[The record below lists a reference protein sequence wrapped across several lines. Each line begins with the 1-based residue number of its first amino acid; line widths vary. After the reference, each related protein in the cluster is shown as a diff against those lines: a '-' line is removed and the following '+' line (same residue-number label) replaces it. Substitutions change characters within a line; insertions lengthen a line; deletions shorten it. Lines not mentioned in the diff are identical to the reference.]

1 MSEADVKE
9 PAVFVSNA
17 NSLRNI
23 PGGQQICTQ
32 EYLETVKRAGF
43 APQVVDFEFRRDWP
57 ARLRRKL
64 RPNPYRNA
72 LPDGLADKIAETATS
87 VGATWVFLNL
97 TELAPLAEPIKFLR
111 PSMKIAVLSHGAESV
126 DDFHSLRIKAAR
138 TEGRPAKIRERL
150 KLSDQLLDEAAARRF
165 IDHVFVLAPFE
176 IELERWLGARRATW
190 IPRQVKRRPLDWKP
204 THGRMGF
211 VGMLDHWP
219 TIEALEL
226 WLPEL
231 SKRVGNNTRLRLVG
245 APHKA
250 GEALTARFP
259 FIDFLGGLND
269 AELRAEA
276 ATWTCYPQP
285 LFCWG
290 RGCSTKLATA
300 LSWGI
305 PVATTLQGVRGYS
318 WKDGAVTLGETP
330 AEIAEAAVRLARDE
344 SFRRSAKEAVDAA
357 AASAPTLAEV
367 ADLMRGALERS

>member
-9 PAVFVSNA
+9 TAVFVSNA
-17 NSLRNI
+17 NSLRDA

-32 EYLETVKRAGF
+32 EFLETVKCAGF

-72 LPDGLADKIAETATS
+72 LPDGLANKVAETAARA
-87 VGATWVFLNL
+87 GATWVFLNL
-97 TELAPLAEPIKFLR
+97 TELTPLAEPLKSVR
-111 PSMKIAVLSHGAESV
+111 PSLKIAVLSHGAESV
-126 DDFHSLRIKAAR
+126 DDFHSLRIKSAR
-138 TEGRPAKIRERL
+138 TDGRPATIRERL

-165 IDHVFVLAPFE
+165 IDHIFVLAPFE
-176 IELERWLGARRATW
+176 VEVERWLGARRATW
-190 IPRQVKRRPLDWKP
+190 IPRQVKRRPLEWKP
-204 THGRMGF
+204 VHGRMGF

-219 TIEALEL
+219 TVEALEH

-231 SKRVGNNTRLRLVG
+231 SKLVGDDIRLRLVG
-245 APHKA
+245 SPTQA
-250 GEALTARFP
+250 GEALAAKNR
-259 FIDFLGGLND
+259 FIDFLGGLDD
-269 AELRAEA
+269 AGLRAEA

-290 RGCSTKLATA
+290 RGCSTKLATT

-305 PVATTLQGVRGYS
+305 PVATTPQGVRGYC
-318 WKDGAVTLGETP
+318 WKDGGVTLAETP
-330 AEIAEAAVRLARDE
+330 AEVAEAAVRLARDE
-344 SFRRSAKEAVDAA
+344 AFRRSAKEAVDSA

-367 ADLMRGALERS
+367 ADLMRNALERS